1 MQQQGITVK
10 TSRDLHDAALAAMT
24 FSHLPLVRLSCIRSL
39 VVPTYAG
46 HCLHLDC
53 KEHSC
58 QGNRLYIVSK
68 FPLLMR
74 IKLPHHKN
82 SRKWGKGVIVFD
94 LPPDLAQLMHTYLGA
109 ALLDHH
115 LLSPA
120 LVDQCPLQLSGIV
133 VKFCCGYLHFSVC
146 RSDK

>member
-53 KEHSC
+53 KEPSC
-58 QGNRLYIVSK
+58 QGNRLYTVSEL
-68 FPLLMR
+68 PLLMR

-82 SRKWGKGVIVFD
+82 ARKWGKAVFD
-94 LPPDLAQLMHTYLGA
+94 LPSDLAQLMHTYMGCAHVA
-109 ALLDHH
+109 AG
-115 LLSPA
+115 SPLA
-120 LVDQCPLQLSGIV
+120 D
-133 VKFCCGYLHFSVC
+133 
-146 RSDK
+146 